1 MIHVTQKYSVS
12 KNPNETEQVG
22 KREQYIYT
30 IYFIISLASTI
41 FILEALEGLY
51 FSLFKELLVI
61 KFLILFEP
69 EDTISCANEFE
80 KFNVQW
86 MKH

>member
-1 MIHVTQKYSVS
+1 MSHNNILFQN
-12 KNPNETEQVG
+12 NPNETEQVG
-22 KREQYIYT
+22 KYKQYIYT
-30 IYFIISLASTI
+30 IYFIISPASTI
-41 FILEALEGLY
+41 FILEVLEGLY

-69 EDTISCANEFE
+69 EDTVSCANEFG